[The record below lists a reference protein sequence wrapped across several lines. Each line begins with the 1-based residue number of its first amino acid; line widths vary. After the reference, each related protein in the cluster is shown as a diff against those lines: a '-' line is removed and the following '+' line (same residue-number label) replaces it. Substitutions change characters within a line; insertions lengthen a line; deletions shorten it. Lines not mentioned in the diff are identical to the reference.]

1 MIPTFESIQ
10 SDSGHNFIDRIYRN
24 SYKLAAYQLFQIV
37 KDPHV
42 IADLLQDTFV
52 RLIPKIDL
60 LQTLSENQLRVY
72 ISQTAKHTALDYM
85 RKKHVRD
92 KWTYYPEE
100 TSPEPADNADTPEE
114 AFLKQERRE
123 EIQCA
128 MDKLSE
134 RDRDLLY
141 FKYRLDLS
149 APDICRAMGISSL
162 KVSIRLCPKRENGCA
177 RSWSG
182 RAVSL
187 TEKEKLL
194 EQKEEAMS
202 RLACLDYEDTGRA
215 FYKISIFALHKF
227 L

>member
-1 MIPTFESIQ
+1 MITEHEFLNTLYL
-10 SDSGHNFIDRIYRN
+10 NF
-24 SYKLAAYQLFQIV
+24 YKLVSYHIFQII
-37 KDPHV
+37 KDSHV

-60 LQTLSENQLRVY
+60 LQSLSENQLRVY
-72 ISQTAKHTALDYM
+72 ISQTAKHTALNYM
-85 RKKHVRD
+85 RQKHTHD
-92 KWTYYPEE
+92 KWTHYPEE

-149 APDICRAMGISSL
+149 APDICRTMGIKPESFYQALS
-162 KVSIRLCPKRENGCA
+162 KARKRLCKIM
-177 RSWSG
+177 
-182 RAVSL
+182 
-187 TEKEKLL
+187 
-194 EQKEEAMS
+194 EQEGGFI
-202 RLACLDYEDTGRA
+202 D
-215 FYKISIFALHKF
+215 
-227 L
+227 

>member
-1 MIPTFESIQ
+1 MASMNYAVYNMSFSIKK
-10 SDSGHNFIDRIYRN
+10 SDYAFIEEIYRS
-24 SYKLAAYQLFQIV
+24 SYKLAAYHIYRVV
-37 KDPHV
+37 KEPV
-42 IADLLQDTFV
+42 EIADLLQDTFV

-60 LQTLSENQLRVY
+60 LQSLSENQLRVY

-114 AFLKQERRE
+114 AYIKQERRE

-149 APDICRAMGISSL
+149 APDICRAMGIKPESFYQALS
-162 KVSIRLCPKRENGCA
+162 KARKRLCKIMEREDGFI
-177 RSWSG
+177 
-182 RAVSL
+182 
-187 TEKEKLL
+187 
-194 EQKEEAMS
+194 
-202 RLACLDYEDTGRA
+202 D
-215 FYKISIFALHKF
+215 
-227 L
+227 

>member
-1 MIPTFESIQ
+1 MEST
-10 SDSGHNFIDRIYRN
+10 SDKIFINAIYCN

-42 IADLLQDTFV
+42 IADLLQDTFLC
-52 RLIPKIDL
+52 LIPKIDL
-60 LQTLSENQLRVY
+60 LQSLSENQLRVY
-72 ISQTAKHTALDYM
+72 ISQTAKHIALDYM
-85 RKKHVRD
+85 RKKHVQD

-149 APDICRAMGISSL
+149 APDICRAMGIKPESFYQALS
-162 KVSIRLCPKRENGCA
+162 KARKRLCKIM
-177 RSWSG
+177 
-182 RAVSL
+182 
-187 TEKEKLL
+187 
-194 EQKEEAMS
+194 EQEGGFI
-202 RLACLDYEDTGRA
+202 D
-215 FYKISIFALHKF
+215 
-227 L
+227 